1 MEENRLKLPFWI
13 LPSCTNSGM
22 SATLWNCPDQT
33 SIFFLHAL
41 GATIL
46 FSSPWQR
53 RICWT
58 DLDPTFDNSP
68 LPTSA
73 TRHRLTFLLIAACT
87 LLRWATW
94 SATSRSCKNDGDR
107 SPNINKNKVSVHLS
121 SDNVQS
127 QFSTDSAQ
135 SQLFPFQKRPG
146 YIKRNHVHNNAN
158 CTSL

>member
-58 DLDPTFDNSP
+58 VLDPTFDNSP

-73 TRHRLTFLLIAACT
+73 TRRRLTGGLHIAKVSDLKCGK
-87 LLRWATW
+87 
-94 SATSRSCKNDGDR
+94 SCQNDGVYC
-107 SPNINKNKVSVHLS
+107 SSNISKNKVTVHLS

-127 QFSTDSAQ
+127 QFSIDSAQ
-135 SQLFPFQKRPG
+135 SRLSPLQKRPD